1 MDKHSAGDGD
11 LSIDELLLTVRTV
24 LKVMRHAAGSV
35 QHAAD
40 SVQHATD
47 SVQHATDS
55 VQHAAGTDNGL
66 LIVRAVLKVPHL
78 YVDDDLLI
86 ELFELL
92 DVDGGGSI
100 DMNELMNFIQDGP
113 AAIKALQ
120 LNRASMF
127 NSEDCGKLD
136 DSQSLDPPHT
146 SHDGTGAPSQSDTR
160 ESTWP
165 SMQHDS
171 EGSVPT
177 SAKPKQAVSFQE

>member
-24 LKVMRHAAGSV
+24 LKVM
-35 QHAAD
+35 QHAA
-40 SVQHATD
+40 D